1 MLSVGP
7 AFGSF
12 RWATMECSSQ
22 PASLGLE
29 HPLLSSCF
37 PQEHQGLEV
46 IMVQAHA
53 LQQLLEA
60 QAHSSLVS
68 GLKALHLFNLIVF
81 L

>member
-1 MLSVGP
+1 MEASDELP
-7 AFGSF
+7 WNALANLQAYK
-12 RWATMECSSQ
+12 WAQT
-22 PASLGLE
+22 PT
-29 HPLLSSCF
+29 PLLML

-46 IMVQAHA
+46 MVQAHV

-68 GLKALHLFNLIVF
+68 DLKALHLFNLIVF

>member
-1 MLSVGP
+1 ML
-7 AFGSF
+7 
-12 RWATMECSSQ
+12 
-22 PASLGLE
+22 
-29 HPLLSSCF
+29 

-68 GLKALHLFNLIVF
+68 GLKVLHLFNLIVF

>member
-1 MLSVGP
+1 M
-7 AFGSF
+7 
-12 RWATMECSSQ
+12 
-22 PASLGLE
+22 
-29 HPLLSSCF
+29 F

-46 IMVQAHA
+46 MVQAHV

-68 GLKALHLFNLIVF
+68 GLKALLLFNLIVF